1 MFCCKWKDNLKDR
14 LFFQYQDFL
23 SKSSL
28 FKIWPSF
35 STNKK
40 KKKHEQTL
48 VISILLEWVWE
59 NDIILW
65 VLNTWADS
73 ELIMTIPWRK
83 IKLSTQKRGSHQ
95 LSLIITS
102 STNTEIWV
110 WAFPI
115 PHSISPSYILSCTKL
130 SIHNQKQKCP
140 YWSWSLGY
148 YDPSLNQ
155 YTRVKK
161 DIH

>member
-1 MFCCKWKDNLKDR
+1 ML
-14 LFFQYQDFL
+14 
-23 SKSSL
+23 
-28 FKIWPSF
+28 
-35 STNKK
+35 
-40 KKKHEQTL
+40 
-48 VISILLEWVWE
+48 E

-73 ELIMTIPWRK
+73 ELIMTIPRRK

-102 STNTEIWV
+102 STNTGIWV

-115 PHSISPSYILSCTKL
+115 SHSISPSYILSCTKL

-161 DIH
+161 KYSPIQLEVPKKQKKTCNHELIRYQSQICPWICPWINPVPKPNLSKFKCQSFYKK